1 MKKYTLK
8 RIITSLFTLLAILLV
23 LFILMQLMPGSP
35 FNDEKLTPEMRASLY
50 AKYGLDQ
57 PIYVQFFRYV
67 TNMLRGDFGVSYNI
81 SKNTPISQMIQ
92 TRLPISIGIGGLAV
106 IIGAIVGLL
115 LGLLAALK
123 HNTIWDSL
131 ATVISVI
138 GVSVPSYVF
147 ALALSYSL
155 GFRLQ
160 WFPML
165 YKANNAGISS
175 VLPSIALSMFT
186 IGEFEKFKSM
196 PRLEY

>member
-1 MKKYTLK
+1 MLK
-8 RIITSLFTLLAILLV
+8 
-23 LFILMQLMPGSP
+23 
-35 FNDEKLTPEMRASLY
+35 
-50 AKYGLDQ
+50 
-57 PIYVQFFRYV
+57 
-67 TNMLRGDFGVSYNI
+67 GDLGVSYNI

-123 HNTIWDSL
+123 YNTIWDSL

-147 ALALSYSL
+147 ALSYSL

-160 WFPML
+160 
-165 YKANNAGISS
+165 
-175 VLPSIALSMFT
+175 
-186 IGEFEKFKSM
+186 
-196 PRLEY
+196 

>member
-1 MKKYTLK
+1 MG
-8 RIITSLFTLLAILLV
+8 FA
-23 LFILMQLMPGSP
+23 
-35 FNDEKLTPEMRASLY
+35 
-50 AKYGLDQ
+50 
-57 PIYVQFFRYV
+57 
-67 TNMLRGDFGVSYNI
+67 
-81 SKNTPISQMIQ
+81 
-92 TRLPISIGIGGLAV
+92 
-106 IIGAIVGLL
+106 
-115 LGLLAALK
+115 
-123 HNTIWDSL
+123 

-165 YKANNAGISS
+165 YKANNAGMSS

>member
-1 MKKYTLK
+1 MKKYALK
-8 RIITSLFTLLAILLV
+8 RIVTSLFTLLAILLV

-35 FNDEKLTPEMRASLY
+35 FNDEKLNADQRAALY
-50 AKYGLDQ
+50 TKYGLDQ
-57 PIYVQFFRYV
+57 PLPVQFVKYV
-67 TNMLRGDFGVSYNI
+67 GNMLKGDLGVSYNI
-81 SKNTPISQMIQ
+81 SKNTPISQLIK
-92 TRLPISIGIGGLAV
+92 TRLPISISIGGYAV
-106 IIGAIVGLL
+106 LIGAVVGLL

-123 HNTIWDSL
+123 HDTIWDSL
-131 ATVISVI
+131 ATIISVI

-165 YKANNAGISS
+165 YKANNAGMSS

>member
-1 MKKYTLK
+1 MLK
-8 RIITSLFTLLAILLV
+8 
-23 LFILMQLMPGSP
+23 
-35 FNDEKLTPEMRASLY
+35 
-50 AKYGLDQ
+50 
-57 PIYVQFFRYV
+57 
-67 TNMLRGDFGVSYNI
+67 GDLGVSCNI
-81 SKNTPISQMIQ
+81 SKNTPIFQMIQ

-106 IIGAIVGLL
+106 TIGAIVGLL
-115 LGLLAALK
+115 LGLLAVLK
-123 HNTIWDSL
+123 YNTIWDSL

-165 YKANNAGISS
+165 YKANNAGMSS